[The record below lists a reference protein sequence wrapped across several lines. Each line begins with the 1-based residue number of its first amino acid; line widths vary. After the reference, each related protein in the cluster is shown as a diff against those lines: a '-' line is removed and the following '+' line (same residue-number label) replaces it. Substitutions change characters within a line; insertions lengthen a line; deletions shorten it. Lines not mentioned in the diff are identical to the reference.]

1 MDAVRLPSYS
11 HRSRTRRTG
20 LAMWAAS
27 VSLSATMLLAQLHH
41 QRGKKMLLKVK
52 KQTSNSLV
60 SHLPPHKL
68 LCLHMPKVSRHPQ
81 LPTSL
86 SFCNTFL
93 FIVYCAYW
101 CAVSSSHVRQNS
113 APSRYPLVREDQN
126 TLPMDFFS
134 SRAAKLPGTVLQ
146 LQMSREGVMWKCW
159 SSSDGQIL
167 RHRFVLFPIP
177 LLASCFSNLVEQ
189 ISEHPKE
196 AFL

>member
-1 MDAVRLPSYS
+1 MYPSWTNTFFHSYANDVDAVRLPSYS

-68 LCLHMPKVSRHPQ
+68 LCLYMPKVSRHPQ

-101 CAVSSSHVRQNS
+101 CAVTSSHVRQNS
-113 APSRYPLVREDQN
+113 APSRYPLVRGSKY
-126 TLPMDFFS
+126 PAHGF
-134 SRAAKLPGTVLQ
+134 LQ
-146 LQMSREGVMWKCW
+146 FTCSKASRERSQAADVTWRSDVEALILIRW
-159 SSSDGQIL
+159 ANSPSPVRTLSNSSSS
-167 RHRFVLFPIP
+167 FLF
-177 LLASCFSNLVEQ
+177 F
-189 ISEHPKE
+189 
-196 AFL
+196 